1 MEDSLFTTPRIWD
14 HQVEG
19 DMIDN
24 VLRVLCYSMNNTPV
38 ASNTGMVIE
47 FSILVSSEPNYYP
60 LEISEVL
67 LNGEDG
73 SNEYTGHNNGVLTV
87 LPSDEVSYLRLSSDY
102 LNFGVVPSDDSLDM
116 ELVLYNDGTEDITIT
131 DIESTLPFVNIDDSF
146 VIAGNSSY
154 ATDIGFHPTAEGIY
168 TDTLKIYT
176 SDEMVSV
183 LLYGESADIIPYD
196 ADIHITEELIDYGEV
211 YLASDSIGYV
221 TVTNAGLGDLIF
233 EDLSVTPDVFEV
245 LDPVHTH
252 RQTVSLDGSNDYVY
266 YGNAGSIGLPSG
278 NSSFTAEA
286 WIYPDN
292 MEDTQTIMSWGYY
305 NSNSQ
310 SNQLKL
316 TGTQLRHSFRNND
329 IYVEV
334 GDLTDSWHH
343 VAVSYTS
350 GSERRLF
357 LDGVLIGSD
366 TPSANVNSG
375 YDFNV
380 GRRNYGDEYFDGFI
394 DEVRISNYGIY
405 AEDFTPEVEL
415 GVTGNTVGLWHY
427 DTNYE
432 DASGYGHS
440 GSGQS
445 GASLVS
451 GGVYNAYVLP
461 PDRVAN
467 IPIKFAP
474 VDETY
479 YAGSLVVTT
488 NDIDEGVLS
497 VDLAGTGIAYHSNV
511 LILGDV
517 EVEEGGSVRVPVS
530 IENTDII
537 TGFQF
542 DVTLPEGVTFMED
555 SLFTTP
561 RIWDHQVYATQNDQI
576 LSVFAYSMNLNPIAG
591 NTGLVFEFAIQTGP
605 GVTTYPLIIN
615 NLILAQSDM
624 QNVAT
629 DSDFGI
635 INILSSPIFRTDV
648 SQVLFFNFVEDT
660 LYSTV
665 EFYND
670 GSEILEMEFNI
681 IGEQFFI
688 LENIITIEQNSNLL
702 FTIGCTPTGEVGV
715 EGILNTST
723 NDPNNSSFEILL
735 LNILQYSMTSTEYDF
750 GNLMIDSLYSR
761 SIGFENF
768 TEDSVNIQLTLESDV
783 FSLTNNTL
791 ELGLGHSEIPI
802 DILSAEYGFY
812 SDTVFVTVNDSIP
825 LSSIALNVNF
835 YENYTPVINISDTL
849 QLNEDT
855 PTIFEYSVEDPNDDV
870 IVVDIQFDSEYLSI
884 EYTDTTILVV
894 PEENWNGETLINIFA
909 SDGNLITESIV
920 DIFVLPLNDAPIVII
935 PMEDLQ
941 IDEDSE
947 NLFITLEPYF
957 SDVDINSN
965 EDSLFYSIGDIDSEL
980 ISASILSNSILIVE
994 FIQDVNGIGHL
1005 EIIATDLTGEFI
1017 SSGFNIEI
1025 IPVNDIPF
1033 IFDVNII
1040 SNEDVE
1046 LEISFD
1052 GDDVDGDIL
1061 EYFVVNG
1068 PFNGMYSNGVYTPN
1082 DDYFGNDSLFYIAFD
1097 GELYS
1102 DTASVFIDIIE
1113 SNDAPIVEDLNIE
1126 LDEDT
1131 TVEIEFI
1138 GSDIEGDEL
1147 SYIIYEEPTHGDVEG
1162 NIYIPHQDYF
1172 GNDSLFYIAN
1182 DGDLNSEPA
1191 IVLISILPINDP
1203 PIISDIENQ
1212 IIEEDSTLQIIL
1224 SSINVDEDILIYSAI
1239 SDNGSVFV
1247 TIIDDTLN
1255 ITLEENWFGESI
1267 IFVTVSDGEFET
1279 STEFTLVVNPVNDL
1293 PSEFHLTSPEDESE
1307 MLLSDMPNGIEFIWS
1322 ESFDVEGD
1330 TLIYLFTITDTL
1342 YNELLSQE
1350 IDITSITV
1358 NDTTLLN
1365 ILQTLDTDTL
1375 LTKWFVSVSD
1385 GVDITESVEEFNLT
1399 IIDDITL
1406 GIDDLTLLPTKYN
1419 LSQNYPNPFNPIT
1432 TIEFALPKRTKVKLV
1447 VYNLQ
1452 GREIYTLINNNL
1464 NVGYHSVQWNGI
1476 NKFGNQVSS
1485 GVYIY
1490 MLETSDYGKI
1500 QKMVL
1505 LK

>member
-1 MEDSLFTTPRIWD
+1 
-14 HQVEG
+14 
-19 DMIDN
+19 
-24 VLRVLCYSMNNTPV
+24 
-38 ASNTGMVIE
+38 
-47 FSILVSSEPNYYP
+47 
-60 LEISEVL
+60 
-67 LNGEDG
+67 
-73 SNEYTGHNNGVLTV
+73 
-87 LPSDEVSYLRLSSDY
+87 
-102 LNFGVVPSDDSLDM
+102 
-116 ELVLYNDGTEDITIT
+116 
-131 DIESTLPFVNIDDSF
+131 
-146 VIAGNSSY
+146 
-154 ATDIGFHPTAEGIY
+154 
-168 TDTLKIYT
+168 
-176 SDEMVSV
+176 
-183 LLYGESADIIPYD
+183 
-196 ADIHITEELIDYGEV
+196 
-211 YLASDSIGYV
+211 
-221 TVTNAGLGDLIF
+221 
-233 EDLSVTPDVFEV
+233 
-245 LDPVHTH
+245 
-252 RQTVSLDGSNDYVY
+252 
-266 YGNAGSIGLPSG
+266 
-278 NSSFTAEA
+278 
-286 WIYPDN
+286 
-292 MEDTQTIMSWGYY
+292 
-305 NSNSQ
+305 
-310 SNQLKL
+310 
-316 TGTQLRHSFRNND
+316 
-329 IYVEV
+329 
-334 GDLTDSWHH
+334 
-343 VAVSYTS
+343 
-350 GSERRLF
+350 
-357 LDGVLIGSD
+357 
-366 TPSANVNSG
+366 
-375 YDFNV
+375 
-380 GRRNYGDEYFDGFI
+380 
-394 DEVRISNYGIY
+394 
-405 AEDFTPEVEL
+405 
-415 GVTGNTVGLWHY
+415 
-427 DTNYE
+427 
-432 DASGYGHS
+432 
-440 GSGQS
+440 
-445 GASLVS
+445 
-451 GGVYNAYVLP
+451 
-461 PDRVAN
+461 
-467 IPIKFAP
+467 
-474 VDETY
+474 
-479 YAGSLVVTT
+479 
-488 NDIDEGVLS
+488 
-497 VDLAGTGIAYHSNV
+497 
-511 LILGDV
+511 
-517 EVEEGGSVRVPVS
+517 
-530 IENTDII
+530 
-537 TGFQF
+537 
-542 DVTLPEGVTFMED
+542 MED